1 MVSVLAS
8 SVVDLGSSRG
18 QGHTK
23 DYKID
28 LVTVVKCVFHLTTRV
43 HQINL
48 CVWMVNVWVRDGFV
62 IHRMI
67 AMTTRMRTLIFV
79 VSLNNFMVTHV
90 NISLIFFL
98 NSLKWFFDGSME
110 IKDNHHPWSWK
121 SKWFVTYYN
130 WRAVV
135 PGENHQHAASH
146 WQTLSHNV
154 VSGTPCLSVIR
165 THNVSGDR
173 HTLHR

>member
-1 MVSVLAS
+1 VKTTMVD
-8 SVVDLGSSRG
+8 VVMAAT
-18 QGHTK
+18 QGMMGRQNVHVKTIQAW
-23 DYKID
+23 Y
-28 LVTVVKCVFHLTTRV
+28 LVTVVKCVFHLTTHV

-90 NISLIFFL
+90 DISSIFFL

-110 IKDNHHPWSWK
+110 IEENHHPWSWK

-135 PGENHQHAASH
+135 FV
-146 WQTLSHNV
+146 W
-154 VSGTPCLSVIR
+154 
-165 THNVSGDR
+165 
-173 HTLHR
+173 